1 MNRIT
6 KATGLTLFAL
16 LVLTAPV
23 AAQVTVAGKW
33 MLLLETPDQLAELT
47 ATLEQDGTTVT
58 GVLELPEVEAVAMTN
73 GMIEENKLTFILM
86 MSFQGQEI
94 AMEVTAEIDGEEMA
108 GMIEIP
114 DAGFAFPFTG
124 KRVEG

>member
-6 KATGLTLFAL
+6 KASGLTLFTL

-23 AAQVTVAGKW
+23 AAQVNVAGKW
-33 MLLLETPDQLAELT
+33 MLLLETPDQVAELT

-58 GVLELPEVEAVAMTN
+58 GVLELPDVEAVAMSN
-73 GMIEENKLTFILM
+73 GMIEESKLTFILT

-94 AMEVTAEIDGEEMA
+94 AMEVTAEVEGDEMT
-108 GMIEIP
+108 GMLQRP
-114 DAGFAFPFTG
+114 VAGFIFPFTG
-124 KRVEG
+124 RGA